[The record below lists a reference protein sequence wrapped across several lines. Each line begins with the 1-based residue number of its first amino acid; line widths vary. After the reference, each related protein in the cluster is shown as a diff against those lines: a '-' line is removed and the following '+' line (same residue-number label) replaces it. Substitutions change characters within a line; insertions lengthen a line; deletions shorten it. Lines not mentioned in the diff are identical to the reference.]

1 MRGQRAHYGSRRDRE
16 GEVMNAKYVLRLELT
31 TRDDVHYE
39 SINNVQ
45 NLIDYKL
52 RDYFDVQS
60 TEIKQV
66 LSV

>member
-1 MRGQRAHYGSRRDRE
+1 MSSE
-16 GEVMNAKYVLRLELT
+16 YVLRLELS

-39 SINNVQ
+39 SIVNVQ

-52 RDYFDVQS
+52 RDYFYVRT

-66 LSV
+66 LSQ